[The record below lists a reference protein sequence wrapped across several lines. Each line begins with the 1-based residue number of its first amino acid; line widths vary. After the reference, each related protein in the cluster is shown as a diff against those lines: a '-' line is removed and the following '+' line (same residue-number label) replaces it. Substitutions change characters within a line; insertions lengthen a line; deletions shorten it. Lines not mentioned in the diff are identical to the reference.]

1 MTRCSENANQN
12 FLWEKTFAREKFC
25 WKIFCSGGSD
35 STSLCCSPL
44 GDDWRWF
51 FCSFFTLFFLPTMT
65 VSPFNTWSSNWFLKR
80 CEQLV
85 FTPHR
90 SWSRWKCRRHCK
102 YSDYRLYILYILGHK
117 WLKGWKKNHTSR
129 NISKFPLFYDFCL
142 EPDWRLSDRVLL
154 ENKKKW
160 GNFLV
165 GVLAL
170 NQQQLNRNRTKTW
183 KSTARCLIGPN
194 KSPVNFSAKE
204 VNCLMISKYL
214 STSSLF
220 NFILAGKLY
229 CF

>member
-1 MTRCSENANQN
+1 MLWKCKSE
-12 FLWEKTFAREKFC
+12 FFVREN
-25 WKIFCSGGSD
+25 FCSGEILLKNLLLRRVGLHFIMLQPSWGR
-35 STSLCCSPL
+35 LAVIFL
-44 GDDWRWF
+44 LF
-51 FCSFFTLFFLPTMT
+51 FFFVFFLPTMT
-65 VSPFNTWSSNWFLKR
+65 VSPFNTWSSNRFKKR

-117 WLKGWKKNHTSR
+117 WLKGWKKNHTSSR
-129 NISKFPLFYDFCL
+129 NISEFPLFYDFCL

-170 NQQQLNRNRTKTW
+170 NQQQLNRNPTKTW
-183 KSTARCLIGPN
+183 KSTARYLIGPN
-194 KSPVNFSAKE
+194 KRPVNFSAKE

-214 STSSLF
+214 FTSSP
-220 NFILAGKLY
+220 FILAGKLY
-229 CF
+229 CL

>member
-1 MTRCSENANQN
+1 MQIR
-12 FLWEKTFAREKFC
+12 
-25 WKIFCSGGSD
+25 IFCEKKLLLGRNFVEKYFAQEGRTPLHYAAALLGTTGGD
-35 STSLCCSPL
+35 FFALFLLCFFSQQWQFPL
-44 GDDWRWF
+44 L
-51 FCSFFTLFFLPTMT
+51 TLDPQIDFK
-65 VSPFNTWSSNWFLKR
+65 KR

-102 YSDYRLYILYILGHK
+102 YSDHRLYILYILGHR

-170 NQQQLNRNRTKTW
+170 NQQQLNRNPTKTW
-183 KSTARCLIGPN
+183 KSTARYLIGPN
-194 KSPVNFSAKE
+194 KRPVNFSAKE

-214 STSSLF
+214 FTSSP
-220 NFILAGKLY
+220 FILAGQLY
-229 CF
+229 CL